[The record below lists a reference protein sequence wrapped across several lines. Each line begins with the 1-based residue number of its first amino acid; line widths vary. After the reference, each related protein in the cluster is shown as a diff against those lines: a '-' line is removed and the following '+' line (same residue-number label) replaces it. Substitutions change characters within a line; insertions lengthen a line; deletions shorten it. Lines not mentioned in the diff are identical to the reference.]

1 MENKLQ
7 IPMFTNNPEWV
18 PPDELPDLSAAKE
31 IAIDLETRDPNL
43 KNKGPGWP
51 TKDGEVIGYAVAT
64 SFWSGYLPVKHF
76 GGGNLDEGLIKRW
89 LQKQLNTGADKIMHN
104 AQYDLGWLR
113 AEGFE
118 VRGRVIDTMVTANLL
133 DENRFSY
140 SLNALGYDYLGKVK
154 SEKGLIQAARDF
166 GVDPKSEMWKLPAM
180 YVGEYAEMDATLTL
194 ELWGHFKTLIQQEGV
209 QDIWG
214 LETALLPH
222 LVEMTRR
229 GIRVDID
236 RAERSKQEVMKREKD
251 LLHQI
256 KLMTGT
262 SVDIWAAASISKA
275 FDKLDIAY
283 PRTEKG
289 APSFT
294 KSFLTDHKHPLAQA
308 IAGARSYNKINGT
321 FIDGILKYVGSD
333 GRVHGHIN
341 QIRSDDGGTVS
352 GRISMSN
359 PNLQQIPSRDPV
371 LGPMIRSLFLP
382 DEGKQWASIDFSQQE
397 PRLAVHYAD
406 AYGRSVNQALT
417 GVAELVDAFR
427 NDSSTDF
434 HTMVAEMTGLPRK
447 EAKTCIAEGQL
458 VLTDHGLVPIE
469 KITLEHLVWDGVEWV
484 QHDGLVYQGIKEVI
498 TYDGLTATA
507 DHEVWVGR
515 DRTLPFGVAAS
526 GLERLVRTGVGECP
540 VRVLDGCVE
549 EHPTSWEAYLC
560 SSALRLWNRGLDGL
574 RQFEEGLVHALPVLS
589 FEGTAPKS
597 GQHAGFVASRKNF
610 AGPYYLDHTTVYQ
623 PQRQELEELRGA
635 WDRVPVSFDKG
646 VRGLFNEPA
655 PGRGVDVFRDR
666 PDRQQWPLCGGQ
678 LTAGHAGTEQAKQAS
693 NTMGVLRW
701 ATGCARALVALGQ
714 NRLPRLRLQPGQGAD
729 AFGRGDGRQRRP
741 VLHPHRTAN
750 VYDIANAGPRNR
762 FTVSG
767 RLVHNCGLGILY
779 GMGAAKLADQLDVS
793 VDQAKNVLKQFNDK
807 LPFLKQLNSGVQR
820 RLEDPRSSGSIR
832 SILGRKCRFNMWEPA
847 AFGMNK
853 SMPYE
858 EAVAAYGPTTRLQR
872 AMTYKALNRL
882 IQASAADMTKAA
894 WLQCCEAGHLPM
906 VQVHDEM
913 AFSVETQD
921 EARKLS
927 SIMSNAVPLCIPN
940 RCDIDMGPSWGE
952 AVEIA

>member
-1 MENKLQ
+1 MVNKLQ

-31 IAIDLETRDPNL
+31 IAIDVETRDPNL

-89 LQKQLNTGADKIMHN
+89 LQKQLSTGADKIMHN

-113 AEGFE
+113 AEGFD
-118 VRGRVIDTMVTANLL
+118 VNGRVIDTMVTANLL

-154 SEKGLIQAARDF
+154 SEKGLTEAARDF
-166 GVDPKSEMWKLPAM
+166 GVDPKGEMWKLPAM
-180 YVGEYAEMDATLTL
+180 YVGQYAEMDATLTL
-194 ELWGHFKTLIQQEGV
+194 DLWTHFKTLIQQEGV
-209 QDIWG
+209 QDIWD

-236 RAERSKQEVMKREKD
+236 RAERSKQEVMKREKT
-251 LLHQI
+251 LLKEI
-256 KLMTGT
+256 KDMTGA
-262 SVDIWAAASISKA
+262 SIDIWAAASISKA
-275 FDKLDIAY
+275 FDKLDIPY

-321 FIDGILKYVGSD
+321 FIDGILKYVGPD

-359 PNLQQIPSRDPV
+359 PNLQQIPSRDPI

-417 GVAELVDAFR
+417 GVSELVDAF
-427 NDSSTDF
+427 NVDPATDF
-434 HTMVAEMTGLPRK
+434 HTMVAEMTSLPRK
-447 EAKTCIAEGQL
+447 
-458 VLTDHGLVPIE
+458 
-469 KITLEHLVWDGVEWV
+469 
-484 QHDGLVYQGIKEVI
+484 
-498 TYDGLTATA
+498 
-507 DHEVWVGR
+507 
-515 DRTLPFGVAAS
+515 
-526 GLERLVRTGVGECP
+526 
-540 VRVLDGCVE
+540 
-549 EHPTSWEAYLC
+549 
-560 SSALRLWNRGLDGL
+560 
-574 RQFEEGLVHALPVLS
+574 
-589 FEGTAPKS
+589 
-597 GQHAGFVASRKNF
+597 
-610 AGPYYLDHTTVYQ
+610 
-623 PQRQELEELRGA
+623 
-635 WDRVPVSFDKG
+635 
-646 VRGLFNEPA
+646 
-655 PGRGVDVFRDR
+655 
-666 PDRQQWPLCGGQ
+666 
-678 LTAGHAGTEQAKQAS
+678 QAKA
-693 NTMGVLRW
+693 V
-701 ATGCARALVALGQ
+701 
-714 NRLPRLRLQPGQGAD
+714 
-729 AFGRGDGRQRRP
+729 
-741 VLHPHRTAN
+741 
-750 VYDIANAGPRNR
+750 
-762 FTVSG
+762 
-767 RLVHNCGLGILY
+767 GLGILY

-793 VDQAKNVLKQFNDK
+793 VDQAKAILKQFNDT

-832 SILGRKCRFNMWEPA
+832 SILGRKCRFEMWEPA

-882 IQASAADMTKAA
+882 IQASAADMTKKA
-894 WLQCCEAGHLPM
+894 WLDCCEAGHLPM
-906 VQVHDEM
+906 LQVHDEM

-927 SIMSNAVPLCIPN
+927 GIMSNAVPLCVPN

-952 AVEIA
+952 ATDIA